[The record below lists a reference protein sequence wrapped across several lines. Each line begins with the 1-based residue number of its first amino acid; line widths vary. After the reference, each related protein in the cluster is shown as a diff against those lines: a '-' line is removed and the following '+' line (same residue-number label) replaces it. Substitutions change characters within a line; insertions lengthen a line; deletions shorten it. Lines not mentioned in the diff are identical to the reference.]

1 MRKLQLETRAELV
14 MFALANGLIGPD
26 AGRGFELPIMS
37 EVRAWFRDRVHKKA
51 LHGSKHIAKQR
62 RTALLLVIT
71 AFMRVAVWLL
81 LIALYLAGVGFT
93 KSLFASVA
101 FVAVISLYANA
112 ATDFGQGCSSLAQL
126 AATDAHHD
134 AEQTRQ
140 AVGVDFQ
147 KLDTAITRLAALQ
160 PGPEAAEQLE
170 EIRAHLRHR
179 TNGSAKGT
187 EDPIGPRR
195 EA

>member
-1 MRKLQLETRAELV
+1 MLR
-14 MFALANGLIGPD
+14 
-26 AGRGFELPIMS
+26 
-37 EVRAWFRDRVHKKA
+37 EVRAWFHERVHKKA
-51 LHGSKHIAKQR
+51 LHGQKHIAKQR
-62 RTALLLVIT
+62 RTALLLIIT
-71 AFMRVAVWLL
+71 AFIRVGVWLL

-112 ATDFGQGCSSLAQL
+112 ATDFAQGCSSLAQL

-134 AEQTRQ
+134 AEQTRD

-147 KLDTAITRLAALQ
+147 RLDTAITRLAALQ

-170 EIRAHLRHR
+170 EIRAHLN
-179 TNGSAKGT
+179 TASTGT
-187 EDPIGPRR
+187 
-195 EA
+195 